1 MARMTLPSLA
11 PRRSSVHTLI
21 VFQQVESKGFQHGKA
36 TWWMR
41 LYFWV
46 ITGRGAT
53 TWRRAIWKRCWPDWA
68 MMWMRNDIYCDSPL
82 GFGIYVLEAAG
93 KHIVTE
99 FARKTREISSMPNQR
114 SIQSKL
120 WFSSSHVWIWQVD
133 HKEGWAPKNW
143 SFWTVVLE
151 KTLESSFDCKEIKSA
166 SPKGNQ
172 PWIFIGR
179 THAETEALILWPTD
193 AKNWLIGKDPDAG
206 KDWRQEEKGMTEDEM
221 VGWHHW
227 LGGHE
232 LEQTLQDSEGQGS
245 LVCCSPWGHK
255 ESDDWATEQQSRIK
269 FAQAFLSCKQS
280 KSYTWGG
287 LQK

>member
-53 TWRRAIWKRCWPDWA
+53 SWRRAIWKRCWPDWA

-120 WFSSSHVWIWQVD
+120 WFSSSHVWIWQLD

-151 KTLESSFDCKEIKSA
+151 KTLESSLDCKEIQPVH
-166 SPKGNQ
+166 PKRYL
-172 PWIFIGR
+172 PWIFTGR
-179 THAETEALILWPTD
+179 TNAEVEAPILWSPD
-193 AKNWLIGKDPDAG
+193 AKSRFIRKDPNAE
-206 KDWRQEEKGMTEDEM
+206 KDWAKRRRGWQRVRWLGKLREM
-221 VGWHHW
+221 VKNR
-227 LGGHE
+227 E
-232 LEQTLQDSEGQGS
+232 
-245 LVCCSPWGHK
+245 
-255 ESDDWATEQQSRIK
+255 A
-269 FAQAFLSCKQS
+269 
-280 KSYTWGG
+280 
-287 LQK
+287 